1 MYFQLFF
8 FYGFS
13 SMKNNNII
21 TFMKNKPNFINIVSI
36 FFLLVVTPNIMGLIL
51 YFKSNLYILKI
62 S

>member
-1 MYFQLFF
+1 
-8 FYGFS
+8 
-13 SMKNNNII
+13 
-21 TFMKNKPNFINIVSI
+21 MKNKPNFINIVSI